1 MLTAQQ
7 KAEAEKKLKNIGEEL
22 AHEEEIK
29 STISNPR
36 FIQKNPRN

>member
-22 AHEEEIK
+22 AHEE
-29 STISNPR
+29 
-36 FIQKNPRN
+36 